1 MRLRTLFGLAL
12 VLFALVPLV
21 AVGVFSYQKSYDGAL
36 KLCERDLE
44 ERMDFCLSTCEF
56 YNEAVE
62 RGELTKREAVAKVAT
77 LLSGPLQ
84 DGTRDIKEGLG
95 KGETGYISG
104 MDSEGTWVI
113 HPHREGQNICDLED
127 KDVELRKDWEKTMNA
142 RNRERYEYEWK
153 NPGEKNY
160 YLKVKVLDYFEPFD
174 LHLSISMT
182 VAEFTLSLE
191 AMKKVIMGS
200 IIVAVAVGVVAS
212 LVVAQRISKPFTDL
226 SAASSKIIKG
236 DLGTRIDTKSGVEEF
251 RWLRED
257 INRMVE
263 ALQEK
268 MEEHRKSL
276 SLLSEVLGKVA
287 LGELSARVNLKE
299 LKGETRFLGD
309 TLNSIISL
317 LEYDTEEIK
326 REEREFSQAM
336 DIYRDALYKIVQ
348 EKDLSLRIDV
358 NRLGG
363 KHKIVGESINQ
374 MVDSLQ
380 ETIKKVEKREE
391 ELRQAIGLYSEV
403 LGRVVTGNTTA
414 RVDTKLLSGEFQ
426 LIGDTFNSIIESLEY
441 YAKKTE
447 EDKSKTKREKK
458 QKPKQKSKGLRV

>member
-1 MRLRTLFGLAL
+1 
-12 VLFALVPLV
+12 
-21 AVGVFSYQKSYDGAL
+21 
-36 KLCERDLE
+36 
-44 ERMDFCLSTCEF
+44 
-56 YNEAVE
+56 
-62 RGELTKREAVAKVAT
+62 
-77 LLSGPLQ
+77 
-84 DGTRDIKEGLG
+84 
-95 KGETGYISG
+95 
-104 MDSEGTWVI
+104 
-113 HPHREGQNICDLED
+113 
-127 KDVELRKDWEKTMNA
+127 MNA
-142 RNRERYEYEWK
+142 KNRERYEHKWK
-153 NPGEKNY
+153 NPDEKNY
-160 YLKVKVLDYFEPFD
+160 YLKVEVLDYFEPLD
-174 LHLSISMT
+174 LHLSTSMT
-182 VAEFTLSLE
+182 MEEFTLPLE
-191 AMKKVIMGS
+191 LMKKVIGGS
-200 IIVAVAVGVVAS
+200 IIVTVAAGVVAS
-212 LVVAQRISKPFTDL
+212 LVAAQRISKPFADL

-236 DLGTRIDTKSGVEEF
+236 DLGARIDTKSRVKEF

-257 INRMVE
+257 INRIVG

-299 LKGETRFLGD
+299 LKGETSFLGD

-326 REEREFSQAM
+326 KEEREFSQAM
-336 DIYRDALYKIVQ
+336 DIYKDALYKIVQ
-348 EKDLSLRIDV
+348 EKDLSVRIDV

-363 KHKIVGESINQ
+363 KHKIVGEDINH

-414 RVDTKLLSGEFQ
+414 RVDTKLLSGELQ

-447 EDKSKTKREKK
+447 EDKSKTKGEKK